1 MTTPSTLRREV
12 HILIGCSDARDI
24 GHVFVESVAATKAAF
39 LERGILVELHSVR
52 TPGSFITYDA
62 IEDLRRIV
70 DAAERQQFPRVGPP
84 DYYVHIQTHG
94 DVGHSPSGGADGT
107 LHRLVVNP
115 SATYNCGMLGATALA
130 IELEKL
136 ILDQRPTIDVAGRP
150 LTIDSEDA
158 IRALLR
164 DRYAHTGFMAGDWIQ
179 SIDDLRAHPRRQ
191 KVILQ
196 EAIDASRTLRS
207 VPIHV
212 TAGIQD
218 YAENVY
224 YRVDGEERLTTFW
237 DEMYAEI
244 RRRMANIAPDDP
256 EVLER
261 TAKQS
266 PSCGLFSMGN
276 VRGARN
282 IAAMEY
288 ARLQGR
294 DSQTYSPNT
303 VFAFASRSFDL
314 PRTMFGPYTIAGF
327 FFAVRN
333 LGLRDF
339 VMLGH
344 DRAQAER
351 ITTRMHNDPLMN
363 LIARTH
369 DVRFHPLGV
378 DGLPPMPDAISGE

>member
-158 IRALLR
+158 IRALPQSVGVGLGPRILR
-164 DRYAHTGFMAGDWIQ
+164 ADTAACAAVSIWMSVAGDW
-179 SIDDLRAHPRRQ
+179 
-191 KVILQ
+191 
-196 EAIDASRTLRS
+196 
-207 VPIHV
+207 
-212 TAGIQD
+212 
-218 YAENVY
+218 
-224 YRVDGEERLTTFW
+224 
-237 DEMYAEI
+237 
-244 RRRMANIAPDDP
+244 
-256 EVLER
+256 
-261 TAKQS
+261 
-266 PSCGLFSMGN
+266 
-276 VRGARN
+276 
-282 IAAMEY
+282 
-288 ARLQGR
+288 
-294 DSQTYSPNT
+294 
-303 VFAFASRSFDL
+303 
-314 PRTMFGPYTIAGF
+314 
-327 FFAVRN
+327 
-333 LGLRDF
+333 
-339 VMLGH
+339 
-344 DRAQAER
+344 
-351 ITTRMHNDPLMN
+351 
-363 LIARTH
+363 
-369 DVRFHPLGV
+369 
-378 DGLPPMPDAISGE
+378 